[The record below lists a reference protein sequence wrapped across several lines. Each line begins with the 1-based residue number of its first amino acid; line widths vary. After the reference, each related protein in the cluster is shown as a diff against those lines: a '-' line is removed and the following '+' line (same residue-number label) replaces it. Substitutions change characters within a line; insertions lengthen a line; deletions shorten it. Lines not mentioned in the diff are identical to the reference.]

1 MGPRINATHNPDSV
15 CIYCLFRV
23 MLTGSFSP
31 VARKVLNLIVTC
43 SARKTVQPSSWTRAR
58 TLKAQT
64 LPERFDEWTGK
75 LERCGAQKIA
85 AQNLYCGSSWAA
97 IRRAIANWEQ
107 PEEIKLWII
116 SAGHG
121 LVSGTS
127 PIAPYAATFCSRHAD
142 FVLGRERECGGI
154 GMWWRHLV
162 RWRRSINSDRP
173 TSIEAVA
180 KAYRNS
186 PLLVAL
192 SADYFSALM
201 TDLSAA
207 RRQLRNPSHLV
218 IICAGAEKESELKQN
233 LLPCDSRLEHILG
246 RGRSALN
253 ARILG
258 RILSDTLFKS
268 IDSTQLGKTYS
279 SLLLRCPPSTYP
291 KRTRQSDEI
300 ISQFISAR
308 FKDDSQATHSWLLT
322 EYRRTG
328 FACEQ
333 SRFRDLFKRVQSHF
347 K

>member
-1 MGPRINATHNPDSV
+1 
-15 CIYCLFRV
+15 